1 MITHLRIRNFA
12 VIEDVSLDFDQGF
25 HVFTGETGAGKSIL
39 IEALSLALGARA
51 DTAMIRTGCDRS
63 TIELAVETD
72 DEKIATLLQENELP
86 ESPTL
91 ILTREITAA
100 GKSLARVNGSLVAIG
115 FLNRLGRRLVDIHGQ
130 YDHQSLLDPDQH
142 IHFLDGYAGEPAELL
157 LNSVGYLYH
166 KYQTISE
173 RLNRLRRSKT
183 ERLREAD
190 FLRFELAEIEAAAP
204 KPAED
209 ELLAEQAALLQNSQL
224 VADRLAEL
232 SEMLFNS
239 EAAAL
244 DGLGRSMKRS
254 EELCHLSEPLA
265 SLNSSISDLYYQL
278 DELKTDIRSIQDSI
292 DYSPET
298 LQAVLE
304 RIDVLSQLKRK
315 HGGTL
320 EAVLDHRDRISER
333 LAEADEDE
341 GLTKTLEQELDM
353 ISSQLADESEQL
365 SRLRRK
371 AAREMEHSVAAQFD
385 ELNFPHAHL
394 TVAFKNSPPKTTAGS
409 EQTGEQTKEK
419 PALFRENGIDQ
430 VEFMIVTNPGETPKP
445 LARIASGGEISRVM
459 LALKTVIGQLDN
471 IPTVIFDEIDS
482 GISGQ
487 TASVV
492 GRKLRNIAGNRQ
504 VLCITHLPQIA
515 AGGDRHYLIHK
526 VTSEDAARTAVYL
539 LDKEAKIREV
549 ARLTSGLAV
558 TEAALANARELI
570 ESFQ

>member
-394 TVAFKNSPPKTTAGS
+394 TGAFKNSPPKTTAGS